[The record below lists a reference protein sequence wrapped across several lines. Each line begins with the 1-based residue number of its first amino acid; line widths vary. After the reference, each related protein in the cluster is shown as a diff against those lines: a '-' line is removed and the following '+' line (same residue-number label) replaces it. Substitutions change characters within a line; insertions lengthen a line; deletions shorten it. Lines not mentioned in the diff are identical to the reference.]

1 VIGGGIF
8 VGEDGKEEVVFSATF
23 ESGCQGSFQK
33 VARHMSMKEEVPEDN
48 PSDIEY
54 QYDEDEDEEEQE
66 MVIMFKPD
74 PAFLNLIID
83 KDDDE
88 TVH

>member
-1 VIGGGIF
+1 VTGGGIF
-8 VGEDGKEEVVFSATF
+8 VGEDGKEGAVFSAAF
-23 ESGCQGSFQK
+23 VCGCQGSFQK
-33 VARHMSMKEEVPEDN
+33 VTGHMSMEEETPEDN

-54 QYDEDEDEEEQE
+54 QYDEDEDEEQE
-66 MVIMFKPD
+66 MVIVFKPD

>member
-1 VIGGGIF
+1 MIGGGIF
-8 VGEDGKEEVVFSATF
+8 VGEDGKEEAVFSAAF

-33 VARHMSMKEEVPEDN
+33 VARHMGVKDEEPEDN

>member
-1 VIGGGIF
+1 MIGGGIF
-8 VGEDGKEEVVFSATF
+8 VGEDGKEEAVFSAAF

>member
-1 VIGGGIF
+1 
-8 VGEDGKEEVVFSATF
+8 
-23 ESGCQGSFQK
+23 
-33 VARHMSMKEEVPEDN
+33 MSMKEEVPEDN